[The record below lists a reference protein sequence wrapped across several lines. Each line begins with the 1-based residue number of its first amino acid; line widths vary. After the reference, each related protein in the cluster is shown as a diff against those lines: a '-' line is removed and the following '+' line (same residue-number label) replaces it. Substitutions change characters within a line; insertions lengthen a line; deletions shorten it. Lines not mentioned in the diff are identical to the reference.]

1 MLIVS
6 QSTARKRVGEE
17 SFLKRRDIVSLRS
30 IKVSVSSKKKRDRN
44 KIKITL

>member
-17 SFLKRRDIVSLRS
+17 GFLKRRDIVSLRS
-30 IKVSVSSKKKRDRN
+30 IKVSVSKKK
-44 KIKITL
+44 KETGIKLK